1 MMSDD
6 ARRLLESRSTA
17 VHLLF
22 KKKILFFSSFSI
34 SLVNLGAVAGF
45 FAEKK
50 RDDDSV
56 DSILMKSD
64 NLLSGALH
72 SIVIQKR
79 RGECTYIESEPTK

>member
-1 MMSDD
+1 MMPADCWNHVPPQFIFC
-6 ARRLLESRSTA
+6 L
-17 VHLLF
+17 

-34 SLVNLGAVAGF
+34 SLVNLAGF